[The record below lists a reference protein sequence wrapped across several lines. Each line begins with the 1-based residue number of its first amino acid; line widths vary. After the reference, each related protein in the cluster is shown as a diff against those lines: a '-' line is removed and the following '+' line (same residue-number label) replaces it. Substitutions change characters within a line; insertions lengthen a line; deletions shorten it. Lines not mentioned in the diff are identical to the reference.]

1 MLTILAE
8 STQGKKLRNFRSL
21 RWNSSNNSPDTAT
34 KTFWQVRTLQ
44 KKFNFIEFMKM
55 KMFFGVLNPVEYAC
69 LIDAPGVLSDDLFVA
84 TLVAKNIVEDKK
96 ILVQRLNF
104 IQRLENRRPWN
115 TNLYFTLSGVVAFEM
130 QECRQ
135 AIRPANKYSGYVRN
149 SSAVGSKSSKSIH
162 TPEPE
167 TFEWNQTKRIDYLQF
182 LTVGELTQ
190 GTPGEIFFTLTK
202 DQKSETVIRKTT

>member
-1 MLTILAE
+1 
-8 STQGKKLRNFRSL
+8 
-21 RWNSSNNSPDTAT
+21 
-34 KTFWQVRTLQ
+34 
-44 KKFNFIEFMKM
+44 M
-55 KMFFGVLNPVEYAC
+55 KMFFGNLDSVQYAC
-69 LIDAPGVLSDDLFVA
+69 LIDAPGVLSDDLWVA
-84 TLVAKNIVEDKK
+84 TIVAKTLIEDRE
-96 ILVQRLNF
+96 ILMQRLNF
-104 IQRLENRRPWN
+104 IQKLESRRLWN
-115 TNLYFTLSGVVAFEM
+115 TNLYHTLTGVVNFDM

-135 AIRPANKYSGYVRN
+135 AIRKANKYSGYVRN

-162 TPEPE
+162 IPEPE

>member
-8 STQGKKLRNFRSL
+8 STQGKPLRNFRIL
-21 RWNSSNNSPDTAT
+21 RWGSSNNLPDTAT
-34 KTFWQVRTLQ
+34 KTFWQIRTLQ

-55 KMFFGVLNPVEYAC
+55 KMFFGNLDLVQYAC
-69 LIDAPGVLSDDLFVA
+69 LMDAPGVLNDDLFVA
-84 TLVAKNIVEDKK
+84 TIVAARITQNREQLIS
-96 ILVQRLNF
+96 RLNF
-104 IQRLENRRPWN
+104 IQKLENRRLWN
-115 TNLYFTLSGVVAFEM
+115 TNLYYTLSGVVSFQM

-135 AIRPANKYSGYVRN
+135 AIRKANKYSGYVRN
-149 SSAVGSKSSKSIH
+149 SSAVGSKSSQSKFI
-162 TPEPE
+162 PEPE

-202 DQKSETVIRKTT
+202 DQKSETVIRITT